1 MSETSET
8 QNTESQAAIPFHRMT
23 EQTRKVLSLAQ
34 EEARR
39 LNHNYVGTEHL
50 LLGLLREGENIAAKV
65 LNNLGVELSRA
76 RIAFEKIIG
85 RGEEPVVGEISMTP
99 RAIVVIGMAG
109 GEAHKISP
117 GSKLGPEHLLLGI
130 VQEGEGLAAGVLESL
145 GAPLRKVQAETFIAI
160 LNTGRSTQPASSKS
174 NVVTCRIDAQDLD
187 AIDALVEAG
196 VRNTRSDAAA
206 WLIHAGIE
214 ANKALLEKVYG
225 TVAEIRRLR
234 IMAQSLAQEGTEQEA
249 P

>member
-1 MSETSET
+1 MISHFGRDAHPIFSFTS
-8 QNTESQAAIPFHRMT
+8 I
-23 EQTRKVLSLAQ
+23 K
-34 EEARR
+34 
-39 LNHNYVGTEHL
+39 
-50 LLGLLREGENIAAKV
+50 LLGLLSEGENIAAKV
-65 LNNLGVELSRA
+65 LNDLGVELSRA
-76 RIAFEKIIG
+76 RIAVEKIIG

-99 RAIVVIGMAG
+99 RSIVVIGMAG

-130 VQEGEGLAAGVLESL
+130 VQEGEGIAAGMLKSL
-145 GAPLRKVQAETFIAI
+145 GAPLQKVQAETFIAI
-160 LNTGRSTQPASSKS
+160 LSAGRSTQPTSSKS

-196 VRNTRSDAAA
+196 VRNTRSDAAS

-234 IMAQSLAQEGTEQEA
+234 IMAQSLAQEGAEQEA
-249 P
+249 NQA

>member
-1 MSETSET
+1 MCLKFGERFSYDITLCERC
-8 QNTESQAAIPFHRMT
+8 PP
-23 EQTRKVLSLAQ
+23 
-34 EEARR
+34 
-39 LNHNYVGTEHL
+39 YL
-50 LLGLLREGENIAAKV
+50 L
-65 LNNLGVELSRA
+65 
-76 RIAFEKIIG
+76 
-85 RGEEPVVGEISMTP
+85 
-99 RAIVVIGMAG
+99 AIV
-109 GEAHKISP
+109 
-117 GSKLGPEHLLLGI
+117 
-130 VQEGEGLAAGVLESL
+130 
-145 GAPLRKVQAETFIAI
+145 
-160 LNTGRSTQPASSKS
+160 
-174 NVVTCRIDAQDLD
+174 QDLD